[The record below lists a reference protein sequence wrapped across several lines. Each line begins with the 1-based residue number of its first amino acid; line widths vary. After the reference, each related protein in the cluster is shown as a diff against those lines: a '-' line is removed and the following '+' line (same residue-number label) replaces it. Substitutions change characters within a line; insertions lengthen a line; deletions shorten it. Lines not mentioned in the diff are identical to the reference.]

1 MLTIRMSKNGRKKAP
16 LFTIVATDS
25 RKARE
30 GLYIEKLGFYNPALE
45 TGKNLYQLKTD
56 KIKAWME
63 KGAQVSDTV
72 RNLLKA
78 NNVQI

>member
-45 TGKNLYQLKTD
+45 AGKNLTQVKTD

-72 RNLLKA
+72 KNLLKA